1 MSTLSLILILL
12 GLAAT
17 ALFVAGFVRGLRQT
31 FANRDAAPAKENFV
45 DSDHWPS
52 VIFAVIASALII
64 TAVGFIPYAVY
75 AGPFLVI
82 LTAAANGLA
91 FFLDRGDAR

>member
-1 MSTLSLILILL
+1 MSTISIILLIL

-17 ALFVAGFVRGLRQT
+17 AVFIVGFVRGLKQT
-31 FANRDAAPAKENFV
+31 IAQRHAKGAAEAP
-45 DSDHWPS
+45 STGDHWPS

-64 TAVGFIPYAVY
+64 AAVGFVPYAVY

-91 FFLDRGDAR
+91 FFLDGSDA